1 MCCVVH
7 FKHFAKRVCT
17 SLDWSAI
24 KLTSSDICEI
34 AAISPTLVAAT
45 TTWRARSR
53 RPPARRRLCT
63 QSLASGMRK
72 FSSSRPTPRY
82 PAQPPPPVSVY
93 CLMRSCLTPFYCF
106 ANQQKDE
113 LLWDPKN
120 APPKVTMDI
129 RPLDKQDECESRR
142 CVPLPASILTRTR
155 LRRGD
160 ALLIQLLY
168 VLLFSCSLSLSL

>member
-1 MCCVVH
+1 MAGKIKETSGKKKTLYTISGKWDEEIFIKPADTKVP
-7 FKHFAKRVCT
+7 CT
-17 SLDWSAI
+17 A
-24 KLTSSDICEI
+24 
-34 AAISPTLVAAT
+34 
-45 TTWRARSR
+45 
-53 RPPARRRLCT
+53 
-63 QSLASGMRK
+63 
-72 FSSSRPTPRY
+72 
-82 PAQPPPPVSVY
+82 PPPVSVY

-155 LRRGD
+155 LQPRRCIAHSTVVC
-160 ALLIQLLY
+160 ALIL
-168 VLLFSCSLSLSL
+168 VFSLSLSL